1 MSSPAGGPH
10 KAGEAGLRMGKIAKE
25 FSRILSTVSV
35 YIFHNSNSSNSSSN
49 NNNKKTQTQTRT
61 TTNKNGD
68 GDGDGDDGDGDG
80 DDNDDDDD
88 DDDIICISSVCVCAL
103 QCHDIVCGIS
113 LHEQSWSRNSN
124 ISGFSRGFLDA
135 QVTLQFSQVV
145 WVPVPNQTR
154 GSAACVALRHLPTLK
169 SVEVMRFQKLGLPV
183 TR

>member
-68 GDGDGDDGDGDG
+68 GDGDDGDG
-80 DDNDDDDD
+80 DDNDDDD
-88 DDDIICISSVCVCAL
+88 DDDIICISSVCVCAR
-103 QCHDIVCGIS
+103 CNVMISYVEYRCTSSHD
-113 LHEQSWSRNSN
+113 HEIPTS
-124 ISGFSRGFLDA
+124 
-135 QVTLQFSQVV
+135 
-145 WVPVPNQTR
+145 PVLAEA
-154 GSAACVALRHLPTLK
+154 S
-169 SVEVMRFQKLGLPV
+169 
-183 TR
+183 